1 MENILYVKSR
11 KEFRKWLQ
19 EYHTQ
24 EKECWIPLKRGN
36 PTDNDTL
43 YYLDAVE
50 EALCFGWIDSTLRT
64 IDNIAMQRFSPRR
77 KKSAWTELNKERV
90 RRLEKLGLMTD
101 SGRAVL
107 PTMDIDKF
115 KIDEE
120 IEKAMKEAKVWD
132 IFMQFPPLYQRI
144 RAYNISFTKNK
155 HPESY
160 QKSLARLIEETRKGK
175 MYGEWN
181 DYGRLLEY

>member
-24 EKECWIPLKRGN
+24 EKECWIPLKRAN

-77 KKSAWTELNKERV
+77 
-90 RRLEKLGLMTD
+90 
-101 SGRAVL
+101 
-107 PTMDIDKF
+107 
-115 KIDEE
+115 
-120 IEKAMKEAKVWD
+120 
-132 IFMQFPPLYQRI
+132 
-144 RAYNISFTKNK
+144 
-155 HPESY
+155 
-160 QKSLARLIEETRKGK
+160 
-175 MYGEWN
+175 
-181 DYGRLLEY
+181 